1 MLNIIGLS
9 ISIFLGVTLATIVT
23 LGLTYLFVTSEYF
36 RKSMMDMSFKCMNDA
51 IELLNKQEKSE

>member
-9 ISIFLGVTLATIVT
+9 ISIFLGVTWATIVT

-36 RKSMMDMSFKCMNDA
+36 RNSMMDMSFKCMNDA

>member
-36 RKSMMDMSFKCMNDA
+36 RNSMMDMSFKYMNDA